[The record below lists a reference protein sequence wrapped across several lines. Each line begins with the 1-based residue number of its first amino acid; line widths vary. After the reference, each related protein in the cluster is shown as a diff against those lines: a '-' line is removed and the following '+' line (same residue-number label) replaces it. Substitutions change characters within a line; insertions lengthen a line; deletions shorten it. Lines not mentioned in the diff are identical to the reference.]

1 MRVPDDDHDILVYS
15 NLDSP
20 SGRSGITVWA
30 SFDGGETWPDQRMV
44 YDGGSAYSSLAAG
57 HPDTPAEGLIF
68 LLYERGGGIHL
79 ARFNLD
85 WIADDADWRTRLDP
99 PTDN

>member
-30 SFDGGETWPDQRMV
+30 SFDGGETWPLQRMV
-44 YDGGSAYSSLAAG
+44 YEGGSAYSSLAAG
-57 HPDTPAEGLIF
+57 HPETPAEGMIV
-68 LLYERGGGIHL
+68 LLYERGSDIHL
-79 ARFNLD
+79 ARFNLE
-85 WIADDADWRTRLDP
+85 WIADGKSNLE
-99 PTDN
+99 